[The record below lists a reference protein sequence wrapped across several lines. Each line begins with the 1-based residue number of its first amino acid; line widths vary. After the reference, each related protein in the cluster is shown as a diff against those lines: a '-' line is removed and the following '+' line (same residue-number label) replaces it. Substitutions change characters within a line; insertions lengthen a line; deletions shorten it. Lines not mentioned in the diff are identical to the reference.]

1 MWISGIYFHGA
12 HFLNYEICL
21 INPIQIK
28 TSAHVV
34 WPIVGQEILNG
45 DVGAKFQG
53 IQITSGI
60 FQVWRASGLTS
71 SLQLYVISISR
82 FLLASSVVY
91 RMVSLS

>member
-1 MWISGIYFHGA
+1 MDPHLQNNKRINYLTKLKPTYCCIISGIYFHGA
-12 HFLNYEICL
+12 HFSNYENWL

-53 IQITSGI
+53 IQICTCKFSR
-60 FQVWRASGLTS
+60 VRNHNNAGL
-71 SLQLYVISISR
+71 
-82 FLLASSVVY
+82 
-91 RMVSLS
+91 